1 MSRKDK
7 VDEEKIYNLA
17 DYATSPHFNEAE
29 RAALEYAD
37 CMTRLPAEVP
47 DELFARLKEHFNDQ
61 QIVELTSAIAWENYR
76 TRFNHALK
84 IEADGFS
91 EGAYCPVPV
100 TVSQYAAG
108 Q

>member
-17 DYATSPHFNEAE
+17 DYATSPHFSEAE
-29 RAALEYAD
+29 RTALEYAD

-47 DELFARLKEHFNDQ
+47 DELFARLQEHFNDQ

-84 IEADGFS
+84 IEADGFT

-100 TVSQYAAG
+100 RV
-108 Q
+108 